1 MRQKTT
7 LLVIR
12 HGETEDNVARRPQG
26 QEHGTLTSYG
36 VAQAQA
42 LGRRLVSNKFSCLY
56 SSDLKRAYDTADLIA
71 QQTGH
76 SIKTEQCLRERHF
89 GVFQGILWSDIE
101 QLYPEAHGSYRSGDP
116 DYVVP
121 GGESTQEL
129 YERSVSCFKRLARHH
144 VGDTI
149 AVVTHG
155 GVINC
160 LLRHTLAI
168 PLHRPRHFTIRNA
181 SLNVFV
187 FDGKTWFV
195 DIFGDVSHLD

>member
-1 MRQKTT
+1 MSQKTT

-26 QEHGTLTSYG
+26 QEHGVLTRFG

-42 LGRRLVSNKFSCLY
+42 LGKRLVSYEFSHLY

-76 SIKTEQCLRERHF
+76 SITAEQCLRERHF

-101 QLYPEAHGSYRSGDP
+101 QLYPEAYHSYRSGDP

-121 GGESTQEL
+121 GGESTRQL
-129 YERSVSCFKRLARHH
+129 YERSVSCFERLARHH

-155 GVINC
+155 GMINC

-168 PLHRPRHFTIRNA
+168 PLHKPRHFTIRNV

-187 FDGKTWFV
+187 LDGKTWFV
-195 DIFGDVSHLD
+195 EFFGDVSHLD